1 MLYLSKKSYTYFYL
15 SNNQIK
21 SSSGPVAILVLT
33 NKTETYVDPNG
44 ITTLY
49 NPPYVRW
56 KELIGNKEPSVAKT
70 SNPQSLR
77 AIYGLDLIKNEFWG
91 SDSASD
97 AYRELSNFM
106 FPLPA
111 KVKFKYFIYEKL
123 NSRLCLFLILTSFLW
138 KPL

>member
-1 MLYLSKKSYTYFYL
+1 MVLINK
-15 SNNQIK
+15 NN
-21 SSSGPVAILVLT
+21 
-33 NKTETYVDPNG
+33 TYVDTNG

-56 KELIGNKEPSVAKT
+56 KEIIGNKEPSVAKT

-77 AIYGLDLIKNEFWG
+77 AIYGTDIIKNEFWG

-106 FPLPA
+106 FPIPA
-111 KVKFKYFIYEKL
+111 KVKLIINFLNKKL
-123 NSRLCLFLILTSFLW
+123 KFCIFLF
-138 KPL
+138 